1 MPMSYNPEEIIRSYT
16 RNAEIEDQSEKQ
28 PSLRTEI
35 PREFIKRYI
44 VPTDITLDAGGGVG
58 INAMMMAGL
67 CKSVTLLDITP
78 EILTRARA
86 NINDS
91 GFQDSIRILEGDIC
105 DLSSFE
111 DGSFSFIV
119 CVGDALSYVLDQRE
133 RAIAE
138 LVRVAKSGSILI
150 LGGDSKTGFM
160 RLRLAEGK
168 LDEALDI
175 LDTDETTCGMGPRT
189 HLYTASEMRSLLESS
204 GCRILEAASTPSL
217 SDTIDTARYTEMG
230 RWEELKTLEMEICTK
245 PELLGTG
252 LHLLFVAQKE

>member
-1 MPMSYNPEEIIRSYT
+1 MSYDPKEIIAAYT
-16 RNAEIEDQSEKQ
+16 RNAGIEDQSEKQ

-44 VPTDITLDAGGGVG
+44 QPSDTALDAGGGVG
-58 INAMMMAGL
+58 INAIMMSGL

-78 EILTRARA
+78 DILARARV

-91 GFQDSIRILEGDIC
+91 GIQDSIHILEGDIC
-105 DLSSFE
+105 DLSAFE
-111 DGSFSFIV
+111 DGGFSFVV

-133 RAIAE
+133 IAIAE
-138 LVRVAKSGSILI
+138 LIRVAKSGSILI
-150 LGGDSKTGFM
+150 LGSDSKYGFM

-175 LDTDETTCGMGPRT
+175 LHTDETTCGMGPRT
-189 HLYTASEMRSLLESS
+189 HLYTASGMRSLLENN
-204 GCRILEAASTPSL
+204 GCRILDAASTPSL
-217 SDTIDTARYTEMG
+217 SNTIDTARYIEMNK
-230 RWEELKTLEMEICTK
+230 WDELKELEMEICTK
-245 PELLGTG
+245 PELLGVG